1 MTSEEVEQLQ
11 LLKKVI
17 FSDESQFVLSTN
29 KRVYITFFLSGKIS
43 FMIWGCICY
52 DVVGTMTA
60 VEANV
65 NSARYSYILDRNLSP
80 VVLFP
85 PPPLHF

>member
-29 KRVYITFFLSGKIS
+29 KRVYITFFCLG
-43 FMIWGCICY
+43 G
-52 DVVGTMTA
+52 
-60 VEANV
+60 
-65 NSARYSYILDRNLSP
+65 
-80 VVLFP
+80 
-85 PPPLHF
+85 